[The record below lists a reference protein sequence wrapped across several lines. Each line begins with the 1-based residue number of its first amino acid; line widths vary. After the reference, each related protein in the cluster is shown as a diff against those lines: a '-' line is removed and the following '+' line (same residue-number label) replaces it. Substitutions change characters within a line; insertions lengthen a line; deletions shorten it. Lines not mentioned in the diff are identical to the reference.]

1 VYRQKYYFQV
11 GKPVNGIYLAEDG
24 RRTGI
29 RFSVRDNKIY
39 IEGEDGETG
48 NIYVYDN
55 QGQKIDTL
63 HLELEKLKVTAE
75 HKKAVE
81 DYYKLRHRRLFDI
94 VKARGWLS
102 WPDYFPAVRYV
113 SLVDNRFFAI
123 PYMKK
128 QGKNQLF
135 IFDLKG
141 KLLKQMDMPEV
152 EETLFSFYPFAIK
165 DGKLYR
171 LVENQDEEWE
181 LHVTEIE

>member
-1 VYRQKYYFQV
+1 MVSHTDPGKNDPNQTDLVVNIYDSNFKKAKEVYRQKYYFQV

-24 RRTGI
+24 RRSGI
-29 RFSVRDNKIY
+29 
-39 IEGEDGETG
+39 
-48 NIYVYDN
+48 
-55 QGQKIDTL
+55 
-63 HLELEKLKVTAE
+63 
-75 HKKAVE
+75 
-81 DYYKLRHRRLFDI
+81 
-94 VKARGWLS
+94 
-102 WPDYFPAVRYV
+102 
-113 SLVDNRFFAI
+113 RFFAI

-141 KLLKQMDMPEV
+141 KPLKQMDMPEV
-152 EETLFSFYPFAIK
+152 EETLFSFYPFAIQ